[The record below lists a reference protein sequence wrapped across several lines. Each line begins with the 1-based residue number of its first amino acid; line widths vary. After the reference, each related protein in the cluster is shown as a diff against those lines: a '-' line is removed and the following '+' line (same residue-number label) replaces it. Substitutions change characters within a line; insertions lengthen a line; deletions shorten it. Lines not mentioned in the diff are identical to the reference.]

1 MALSGAK
8 TVKAVGSSPG
18 PSVAVRAAIPI
29 AVAVIVWLLPPIWGL
44 QAGAMHMI
52 GLFLGTILGLIL
64 QPLPQGAVVILG
76 VALTAITG
84 TLSIGDSLSGFAN
97 TTVWLI
103 VSAFL
108 FARGFIKTGL
118 GRRISYIMIR
128 AFGKSTLGLAY
139 AIAASDLVIAPATP
153 SNTARAGGILFPIVR
168 SLAASFGSEPG
179 PTARKAGAF
188 LMLTEYQVNLVTSA
202 MFLTSVA
209 PAPLVAELARKN
221 FDVNVTWIGW
231 AAAAVVP
238 GLVALALIP
247 YLLYRL
253 YPPEVSTSPDAPR
266 MAARELESM
275 GPMSRGEKAML
286 GVFLL
291 TLVLWATGQWNHL
304 HETAVALA
312 GVALLIV
319 LGVVN
324 WKDVLGESGG
334 WDALIWFG
342 GLVAMANGLSK
353 WGVIGALADNV
364 KLALG
369 DAGSWMLVLFLVVL
383 LYVYLHYFIASM
395 TAHVTA
401 FFVPLAAVAIALG
414 APAYLVTIA
423 LGVFSSLNASLT
435 HYGTGPA
442 PIYFGAGYVDQT
454 TWWKFGFLLSVVN
467 LIVWVGLGGLWWKVL
482 GLW

>member
-1 MALSGAK
+1 M
-8 TVKAVGSSPG
+8 SSPSSG
-18 PSVAVRAAIPI
+18 RAPRAGRGLPAVARAAVPVAA
-29 AVAVIVWLLPPIWGL
+29 AVVIWLLPPLWGL
-44 QAGAMHMI
+44 EPGAMHMLA
-52 GLFLGTILGLIL
+52 LFVGTILGLIL

-76 VALTAITG
+76 VTLAAFTG
-84 TLSIGDSLSGFAN
+84 TLTMGDALSGFAN

-118 GRRISYIMIR
+118 GRRISYLMIR
-128 AFGKSTLGLAY
+128 AFGRSTLGLAY

-179 PTARKAGAF
+179 PSARKAGAF
-188 LMLTEYQVNLVTSA
+188 LMLTEYQANLVTSA

-221 FDVNVTWIGW
+221 FGVDVTWLGW
-231 AAAAVVP
+231 AAAALVP
-238 GLVALALIP
+238 GLIALALVP

-253 YPPEVSTSPDAPR
+253 YPPEIRRSPEAPEL
-266 MAARELESM
+266 AARELRAM
-275 GPMSRGEKAML
+275 GPMSFGEKAML
-286 GVFLL
+286 GVFLI
-291 TLVLWATGQWNHL
+291 TLVLWATNQWSGL

-312 GVALLIV
+312 GVSLLVV

-324 WKDVLGESGG
+324 WKDVLGETGG
-334 WDALIWFG
+334 WDALVWFG
-342 GLVAMANGLSK
+342 GLVSLANGLGK
-353 WGVIGALADNV
+353 WGLIKALADSV
-364 KLALG
+364 QGALG
-369 DAGSWMLVLFLVVL
+369 GAGSWLVALLVVVV
-383 LYVYLHYFIASM
+383 LYLYLHYFIASM

-401 FFVPLAAVAIALG
+401 FFVPMAAVAIALG
-414 APAYLVTIA
+414 APAYLVTIS
-423 LGVFSSLNASLT
+423 LGVFSSLNACLT

-442 PIYFGAGYVDQT
+442 PIYFGAGYVDQG
-454 TWWKFGFLLSVVN
+454 TWWKYGFLLSLVHLVV
-467 LIVWVGLGGLWWKVL
+467 WLGIGGVWWKVL

>member
-1 MALSGAK
+1 M
-8 TVKAVGSSPG
+8 SSPSSRSAPRPG
-18 PSVAVRAAIPI
+18 GGLPLVARAAVP
-29 AVAVIVWLLPPIWGL
+29 VAAALVIWLLPPLWGL
-44 QAGAMHMI
+44 EPGAMHMLA
-52 GLFLGTILGLIL
+52 LFVGTILGLIL

-76 VALTAITG
+76 VTLAAFTG
-84 TLSIGDSLSGFAN
+84 TLTMGDALSGFAN

-118 GRRISYIMIR
+118 GRRISYLMIR
-128 AFGKSTLGLAY
+128 AFGRSTLGLAY

-179 PTARKAGAF
+179 PSARKAGAF
-188 LMLTEYQVNLVTSA
+188 LMLTEYQANLVTSA

-221 FDVNVTWIGW
+221 FGVDVTWLGW
-231 AAAAVVP
+231 AAAALVP
-238 GLVALALIP
+238 GLIALALIP

-253 YPPEVSTSPDAPR
+253 YPPEIRRSPEAPEL
-266 MAARELESM
+266 AARELRAM
-275 GPMSRGEKAML
+275 GPMSFEEKAML

-291 TLVLWATGQWNHL
+291 TLVLWATNHWSGL

-312 GVALLIV
+312 GVSLLVV

-324 WKDVLGESGG
+324 WKDVLAETGG
-334 WDALIWFG
+334 WDALVWFG
-342 GLVAMANGLSK
+342 GLVSLANGLGK
-353 WGVIGALADNV
+353 WGLIKALADSV
-364 KLALG
+364 QGALG
-369 DAGSWMLVLFLVVL
+369 GAGSWLVALLVVVV
-383 LYVYLHYFIASM
+383 LYLYLHYFIASM

-401 FFVPLAAVAIALG
+401 FFVPMAAVAIALG
-414 APAYLVTIA
+414 APAYLVTIS
-423 LGVFSSLNASLT
+423 LGVFSSLNACLT

-442 PIYFGAGYVDQT
+442 PIYFGAGYVDQG
-454 TWWKFGFLLSVVN
+454 TWWKYGFLLSLVHIVVW
-467 LIVWVGLGGLWWKVL
+467 LGIGGLWWKVL